1 MLSNVSEY
9 FRPRTVEEAFTIM
22 ESDRDH
28 SIFLSGGTI
37 VALMESSRIE
47 RIIDLKALRLD
58 TVSLKG
64 DELVIGATKTIE
76 SFRKDD
82 LVRKEFGDFFYESL
96 SCVGSWQIRNM
107 ATLGGSIAPKLGW
120 SDVSTCLLAVGAN
133 LMVYGADGYR
143 RMLLSDYFALPA
155 GEKPL
160 ITHVMISRDGW
171 VSAFEKFSKTTFDI
185 ATVNVALSIKPESG
199 RIKSARVVCGSRPQY
214 PVRFEVVENALEELK
229 INEVM
234 PSIVRSLVFDN
245 FTGGSNMLASFEY
258 RKHLASVMA
267 QRAAERIMEIM
278 EMM

>member
-64 DELVIGATKTIE
+64 DELVIGATTTIE
-76 SFRKDD
+76 SFRKDN

-107 ATLGGSIAPKLGW
+107 ATIGGSIAPKLGW
-120 SDVSTCLLAVGAN
+120 SDVSACLLAVGAN

-143 RMLLSDYFALPA
+143 RMVLSDYFTLPA

-160 ITHVMISRDGW
+160 ITHIMISRDGW
-171 VSAFEKFSKTTFDI
+171 LSAFKKFSKTTFDI
-185 ATVNVALSIKPESG
+185 ATVNVALSIKSESG

-214 PVRFEVVENALEELK
+214 PVRFEVVESALEDLK

-245 FTGGSNMLASFEY
+245 FAGGSNMLASFEY

-267 QRAAERIMEIM
+267 QRAAERIME
-278 EMM
+278 MM